1 MITAAGYFDV
11 GKSLIQSVLIKLKFL
26 FKTEIIINLCIY
38 QIAGAILTYIIVML
52 QFNLGEKTIV
62 CTSYANAANSTV

>member
-1 MITAAGYFDV
+1 M
-11 GKSLIQSVLIKLKFL
+11 
-26 FKTEIIINLCIY
+26 FKTEIIINRLCIY